1 MTKRTAL
8 IYSPPFPCQQFSAN
22 ALRATRPTDVWSY
35 LYGNYSAEALQG
47 GQLKMGLY
55 RYQAGRDFGN
65 SMSVFPKGTDPFYNL
80 QLLYLLAGQ
89 QRQKPPRACTTV
101 QGPNG
106 PETNCV
112 D

>member
-1 MTKRTAL
+1 
-8 IYSPPFPCQQFSAN
+8 
-22 ALRATRPTDVWSY
+22 
-35 LYGNYSAEALQG
+35 
-47 GQLKMGLY
+47 MGLY

-65 SMSVFPKGTDPFYNL
+65 SMSVFPKGTDLFYNL
-80 QLLYLLAGQ
+80 QLLYLLADQ
-89 QRQKPPRACTTV
+89 QRQKLPRACTII